1 MVLCLLFSSQ
11 NATFR
16 CEVVQVGK
24 LKAEQQGAQGRKE
37 VNTGEAKVRAG
48 SKLYAMIVA
57 RDVQFV
63 CAHANAFSHVCLC
76 VICEARVSMFMCI
89 VSSTKQHLA
98 GKQSACASVCRFC
111 C

>member
-1 MVLCLLFSSQ
+1 MGMVLCLLFSSQ

-24 LKAEQQGAQGRKE
+24 SKAEQQGAQRRKE

-57 RDVQFV
+57 RDIQFV
-63 CAHANAFSHVCLC
+63 CAHDNAL
-76 VICEARVSMFMCI
+76 
-89 VSSTKQHLA
+89 T
-98 GKQSACASVCRFC
+98 
-111 C
+111 